1 VSWKWVIAWIPA
13 LLGVVL
19 KLLVSIIWPKD
30 VPVLYLRGD
39 VATLALLAGI
49 LLSSL
54 ASAFLY
60 LIRRGEQR
68 RADDVAEVQVRMAE
82 ERRQFLRRLDHELKN
97 PLTAIQAG
105 LANVASAP
113 LPSLQQTALE
123 SVRSQTLRLSR
134 LSADLRKL
142 AELETRPL
150 ERTPVDMTELL
161 GEVVGIARGRPEAS
175 ERDLTL
181 TVPQAP
187 WPLPAIDGDPDLLF
201 LAMHN
206 LLTNALKF
214 TQPGDRIEIRAFE
227 DSAAIVVEIADTGP
241 GIPEAEIPHVWE
253 ELYRGQGARGIPG
266 SGLGLA
272 LVRAIA
278 ERHGGQVGLRSRE
291 GQGTVFTIRL
301 PVA

>member
-1 VSWKWVIAWIPA
+1 MIWRWLVFWIPA
-13 LLGVVL
+13 LMGLAL
-19 KLLVSIIWPKD
+19 KLLASAIWPEG

-39 VATLALLAGI
+39 VGTLALLVGI
-49 LLSSL
+49 ILSGV

-60 LIRRGEQR
+60 LAQRAETRR
-68 RADDVAEVQVRMAE
+68 RAEIAGIQTQSAED
-82 ERRQFLRRLDHELKN
+82 RRQFLRRLDHELKN

-113 LPSLQQTALE
+113 LPEAQQAALD

-150 ERTPVDMTELL
+150 ERTQVDMTELL
-161 GEVVGIARGRPEAS
+161 SEVVEITSERPEAS
-175 ERDLTL
+175 ERALTL
-181 TVPQAP
+181 TVPRAP
-187 WPLPAIDGDPDLLF
+187 WPLPTVHGDPDLLF
-201 LAMHN
+201 LAVHN
-206 LLTNALKF
+206 LLTNAVKF
-214 TQPGDRIEIRAFE
+214 TRPGNRIEVRAFE
-227 DSAAIVVEIADTGP
+227 DNAGIVIEVADTGP
-241 GIPEAEIPHVWE
+241 GIPEAEISHVWE

-278 ERHGGQVGLRSRE
+278 ERHDGQVGLRSRE
-291 GQGTVFTIRL
+291 GQGTVFSIRL
-301 PVA
+301 PIA